1 MNGLSL
7 FSWLVPHG
15 SDLDCKALELTV
27 GCRTWIGGLPS
38 SPLPLEESGSR
49 TGSSPS
55 GLGVRQAEDLAEKG
69 DQRASHHGRG
79 GRGLEG
85 GRSQASGL
93 QSLSRDPWWAPGQS
107 GGGEGR
113 MRVLQHPRCLT
124 AVYTAA
130 PGQIQSPEA
139 AAGEGR
145 AP

>member
-7 FSWLVPHG
+7 FSWLAPH
-15 SDLDCKALELTV
+15 SSELDCNVLELTV
-27 GCRTWIGGLPS
+27 DCRTWIGGLLS

-69 DQRASHHGRG
+69 DQRANHHGRG
-79 GRGLEG
+79 GRGLEA
-85 GRSQASGL
+85 GRSRASGL
-93 QSLSRDPWWAPGQS
+93 QSLSRDPCWALGQP

-113 MRVLQHPRCLT
+113 MGVLLLSTPLP
-124 AVYTAA
+124 